1 MAKREYEKQ
10 MAERAHLQGQLCF
23 SLLWHL
29 IACLLTTDASLH
41 RQIPL

>member
-10 MAERAHLQGQLCF
+10 MAERAHLQGQSF
-23 SLLWHL
+23 VSLLWHRV
-29 IACLLTTDASLH
+29 ACLLTTDASLH